1 MEKKRIVLVEKDE
14 NYLSTLELML
24 ISREENSIELEL
36 ITDEGYLLDFLSES
50 QKIDCLVIDE
60 NMMVN
65 MLERHSIRH
74 IFILSENAGSGF
86 QTVMSGSHQDTDWYS
101 SNSFQSASNIEIVDK
116 YCGVRELFH
125 KIIGSMGLS
134 ADDRVVAND
143 SVNSSSKIIMITSQ
157 FGGVGKTRVAL
168 SLALRLSELKR
179 RVLYM
184 SLDQIQRNHVCAGIN
199 DVIPDGMEQ
208 LLINQDDE
216 LLTMFDQ
223 MIFKGDFDYFLP
235 WTVSRDALGLKAEN
249 YRFLIETLKK
259 SRQYEYIILDDNSS
273 FDEFSREMM
282 DVSDNIVNV
291 IDDTEIAK
299 ITFKKFETEIKKRD
313 KEKVF
318 CVLNRSRG
326 NILSA
331 NEIEVSEI
339 ISEYRFYNSN
349 WLVDL
354 KQLSI
359 MKDIALMLV

>member
-1 MEKKRIVLVEKDE
+1 
-14 NYLSTLELML
+14 
-24 ISREENSIELEL
+24 
-36 ITDEGYLLDFLSES
+36 
-50 QKIDCLVIDE
+50 
-60 NMMVN
+60 
-65 MLERHSIRH
+65 
-74 IFILSENAGSGF
+74 
-86 QTVMSGSHQDTDWYS
+86 
-101 SNSFQSASNIEIVDK
+101 
-116 YCGVRELFH
+116 
-125 KIIGSMGLS
+125 
-134 ADDRVVAND
+134 
-143 SVNSSSKIIMITSQ
+143 
-157 FGGVGKTRVAL
+157 
-168 SLALRLSELKR
+168 
-179 RVLYM
+179 
-184 SLDQIQRNHVCAGIN
+184 
-199 DVIPDGMEQ
+199 MEQ